1 MPRRAI
7 QIGMA
12 ILCAAVLTGRTTAAF
27 AQQRPLVTEDPEV
40 IGAGR
45 MLLEA
50 GIAYERDLAFPASGL
65 RGNLLTVPGAGV
77 SVGLGSL
84 VELQLDGVLRNRLAV
99 TDRQPAPLSDLLNF
113 TGNKTSSVGDFVLAT
128 KVRVAPETSGRP
140 ALGLRFATKLPSASN
155 EKGLGLDTID
165 FYSSLLVGKTV
176 RSIRVVGNI
185 GLGILS
191 DPTNGTR
198 QNDVVTLG
206 ASLARALT
214 DAVEVVGEVN
224 GHANTRSGVPP
235 PGTESRA
242 TARIGARLTR
252 GTLRLDAAFLT
263 GLTTRD
269 PTWGFTLGA
278 TYVWDAL
285 NVP

>member
-7 QIGMA
+7 QIGVA

-45 MLLEA
+45 MLFEA

-128 KVRVAPETSGRP
+128 KVRVAAESPGRP
-140 ALGLRFATKLPSASN
+140 AFGLRFATKLPNASN

-176 RSIRVVGNI
+176 RSIRVVGNV
-185 GLGILS
+185 GVGILS

-198 QNDVVTLG
+198 QNDVLTLG
-206 ASLARALT
+206 GSLARALT
-214 DAVEVVGEVN
+214 NDVELVGELN
-224 GHANTRSGVPP
+224 GHANTRSGTPP

-242 TARIGARLTR
+242 MMRIGGRFTR
-252 GTLRLDAAFLT
+252 GALRLDAGFLAGFT
-263 GLTTRD
+263 ARD
-269 PTWGFTLGA
+269 PSWGATVGA
-278 TYVWDAL
+278 TYVWDAF